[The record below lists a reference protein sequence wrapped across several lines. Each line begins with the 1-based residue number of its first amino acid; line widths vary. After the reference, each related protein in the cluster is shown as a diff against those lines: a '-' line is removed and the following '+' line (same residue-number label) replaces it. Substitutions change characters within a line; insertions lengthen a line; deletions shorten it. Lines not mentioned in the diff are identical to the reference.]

1 MKSLLDDCNSIEIG
15 ADVSKEDDC
24 IKLVAETVKHFGRID
39 IFVDNA
45 GVQEDVPLTEV
56 NIDEWYNIIS
66 VDLTGPFVCSREAVK
81 QMQKDIQKGEIPTKE
96 SRYLITIITAEF
108 SFRLKYSKTKIPQ
121 NKEFPVRHNSKR
133 LSNA

>member
-1 MKSLLDDCNSIEIG
+1 MTNSRKVEETESVSKEMKSPLDECNSIEIG
-15 ADVSKEDDC
+15 VDVSKEDDC

-66 VDLTGPFVCSREAVK
+66 VDLTGPFVYSREAVK
-81 QMQKDIQKGEIPTKE
+81 QMQKDNKRA
-96 SRYLITIITAEF
+96 RYL
-108 SFRLKYSKTKIPQ
+108 Q
-121 NKEFPVRHNSKR
+121 KR
-133 LSNA
+133 TDI